1 MKISDIGNIKEIT
14 VVQTDFNDSI
24 IEDAYT
30 SDLLSDVMANA
41 KEAGVLITI
50 QAHKNTLAVCK
61 LLDISAVV
69 ICNSRDI
76 DEDFLQVAKEEK
88 IAVFSTNLNQFQVS
102 IRVGKIL

>member
-1 MKISDIGNIKEIT
+1 MKISDIGNIEEIT

-69 ICNSRDI
+69 ICNNRDI